1 MMNTIV
7 PIIFGVGLAFCGVYC
22 VILLV
27 QEYKD
32 TITRK
37 KKKVKKEKDDIIAT
51 LKWFRD
57 EYVSPKQV
65 SSIEPDLDTPAR
77 KLLCTICID
86 FLEEGKNAEIIEK
99 YKETFFRLITQSKL
113 LKDKE

>member
-1 MMNTIV
+1 MNTVV
-7 PIIFGVGLAFCGVYC
+7 PIIFGVGLLCCGIAIC
-22 VILLV
+22 ILAV

-32 TITRK
+32 IITRK
-37 KKKVKKEKDDIIAT
+37 KKKDKEEKEEIIAT

-57 EYVSPKQV
+57 EYVSPKQF

-99 YKETFFRLITQSKL
+99 YKETFFRLVTQAKL